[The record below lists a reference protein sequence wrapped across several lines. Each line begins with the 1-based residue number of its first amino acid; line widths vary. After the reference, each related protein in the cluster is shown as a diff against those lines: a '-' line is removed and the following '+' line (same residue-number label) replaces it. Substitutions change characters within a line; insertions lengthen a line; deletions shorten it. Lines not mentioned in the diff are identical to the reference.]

1 MSDNAVFY
9 LVFAILII
17 ALVICPNRKGRDRKG
32 RD

>member
-1 MSDNAVFY
+1 MSENTVFI
-9 LVFAILII
+9 LIFVILII